1 MTLRKCLGK
10 KLTHSLWRVCWRR
23 VYFFFLLRS
32 DGRLLLLLPLQPRL
46 FLLSLSSSYNCL
58 QLRHLLLLSPPLPQL
73 QTHRQIHTR
82 EKQKKKSKLL
92 AINSCLERITH
103 REATSWAPLPWCQ
116 NLALTSEEVSKLPFT
131 LCDRSHHDPSNHWI
145 IKKTCVFEPYYKMS
159 NFLLLFSLKG
169 FYDTNSMYKSHVN
182 FKCGNNQILRYNA
195 LTEHWQIFL
204 F

>member
-1 MTLRKCLGK
+1 MAVSFSC
-10 KLTHSLWRVCWRR
+10 SL
-23 VYFFFLLRS
+23 FNLA
-32 DGRLLLLLPLQPRL
+32 
-46 FLLSLSSSYNCL
+46 SSSSRCL
-58 QLRHLLLLSPPLPQL
+58 AAITASSFATSSCWARHCRSYKHIGKYTPG
-73 QTHRQIHTR
+73 RN
-82 EKQKKKSKLL
+82 KKKKSKLL

-145 IKKTCVFEPYYKMS
+145 IKKTCVFEPYYKLT